1 MDEKDIP
8 QHGSKI
14 FAGQKKVVYA
24 TRNGHY
30 VAGQSSGWDDESFA
44 TEQAVQA
51 FDAQTEAAWQAYQA
65 GTHSAL
71 YYLMWRYRHDEASLA
86 AATGQFRWQLRR
98 HFRVD
103 VFAEISAKTL
113 AKYAEAFQ
121 LTPDEIR
128 QPRHEHT
135 AF

>member
-1 MDEKDIP
+1 MKP
-8 QHGSKI
+8 
-14 FAGQKKVVYA
+14 
-24 TRNGHY
+24 
-30 VAGQSSGWDDESFA
+30 
-44 TEQAVQA
+44 
-51 FDAQTEAAWQAYQA
+51 AWQRLPAK
-65 GTHSAL
+65 
-71 YYLMWRYRHDEASLA
+71 
-86 AATGQFRWQLRR
+86 FRWQLRR

-121 LTPDEIR
+121 LTLDEIR

>member
-44 TEQAVQA
+44 TEQAVLA
-51 FDAQTEAAWQAYQA
+51 FDAQTEAAWRARCA
-65 GTHSAL
+65 
-71 YYLMWRYRHDEASLA
+71 W
-86 AATGQFRWQLRR
+86 
-98 HFRVD
+98 
-103 VFAEISAKTL
+103 
-113 AKYAEAFQ
+113 
-121 LTPDEIR
+121 
-128 QPRHEHT
+128 PRG
-135 AF
+135 

>member
-14 FAGQKKVVYA
+14 FAGQKKVLYA

-51 FDAQTEAAWQAYQA
+51 LTRKPKRLGRLIRPA
-65 GTHSAL
+65 
-71 YYLMWRYRHDEASLA
+71 RI
-86 AATGQFRWQLRR
+86 RR
-98 HFRVD
+98 F
-103 VFAEISAKTL
+103 I
-113 AKYAEAFQ
+113 
-121 LTPDEIR
+121 I
-128 QPRHEHT
+128 
-135 AF
+135 

>member
-1 MDEKDIP
+1 MN
-8 QHGSKI
+8 HL
-14 FAGQKKVVYA
+14 
-24 TRNGHY
+24 
-30 VAGQSSGWDDESFA
+30 
-44 TEQAVQA
+44 QA

-103 VFAEISAKTL
+103 VFAKISAKTL